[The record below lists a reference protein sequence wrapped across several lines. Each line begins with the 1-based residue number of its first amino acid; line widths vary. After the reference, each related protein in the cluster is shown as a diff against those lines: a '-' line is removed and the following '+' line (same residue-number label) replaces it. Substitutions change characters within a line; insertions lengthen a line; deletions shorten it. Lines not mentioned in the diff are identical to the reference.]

1 MPDSW
6 KGIIAG
12 FIATVIIS
20 LIFVAF
26 NALGVLPDLDIV
38 HLIDQLGSIQRGAA
52 WVDHFIV
59 GALLWGPI
67 FTAVNSMML
76 DGWPRWQQGLIFGG
90 ITWFLMMVIFMP
102 VIGGGWVNLFGLKY
116 GIVEPIGMLGLNLVY
131 GLVLGVAF
139 GLLDKQFPTKE
150 LISSEPPL
158 PEMAQFKDAD

>member
-12 FIATVIIS
+12 FIATVVIS
-20 LIFVAF
+20 LIFVSF
-26 NALGVLPDLDIV
+26 NALGVFPDLDIV

-67 FTAVNSMML
+67 FTAFTSMML
-76 DGWPRWQQGLIFGG
+76 EGWPRWQKGLIFGVG
-90 ITWFLMMVIFMP
+90 AWVAMMLIFMP
-102 VIGGGWVNLFGLKY
+102 VIGAGLFGLK
-116 GIVEPIGMLGLNLVY
+116 LGLVAPVGMFGLHIVY

-139 GLLDKQFPTKE
+139 DLLDKQFPTKA

-158 PEMAQFKDAD
+158 PEMAQFKDPD